1 MRITRSSQIQW
12 QNIIEEQA
20 ISGLTIAD
28 YCRQHQ
34 LSITTF
40 NTCRKKFGASQSAF
54 VKATITQQV
63 EVLSHSEPITLTIG
77 SATLTLSNTTPASY
91 VAQLLREFL

>member
-1 MRITRSSQIQW
+1 MRITRSQVQW
-12 QNIIEEQA
+12 QKIIEKQQ

-34 LSITTF
+34 ISTTTF
-40 NTCRKKFGASQSAF
+40 YACRKKFGASQSTF

-63 EVLSHSEPITLTIG
+63 EVLSSPEPISFNIG
-77 SATLTLSNTTPASY
+77 NATLMLPSTTSASY
-91 VAQLLREFL
+91 VAQLLREFI

>member
-1 MRITRSSQIQW
+1 MRITRSHVQW
-12 QNIIEEQA
+12 QNIIEEQE

-34 LSITTF
+34 ISTTTF
-40 NTCRKKFGASQSAF
+40 YACRKKFGASQSTF

-63 EVLSHSEPITLTIG
+63 EVFANPEPMSLSIG
-77 SATLTLSNTTPASY
+77 SATLTLPSTTSASY
-91 VAQLLREFL
+91 VAQLLRELI

>member
-1 MRITRSSQIQW
+1 MRITRSQVQW
-12 QNIIEEQA
+12 ENIIEEQE
-20 ISGLTIAD
+20 ISGLTIVD

-34 LSITTF
+34 LSTTTF
-40 NTCRKKFGASQSAF
+40 YACRKKFGASQSAF

-77 SATLTLSNTTPASY
+77 SATLSNTTPAFY
-91 VAQLLREFL
+91 AAPLLREFL